1 MEDHRNDSRILGD
14 INPTPTIARSVRR
27 DQRRCMTSRTGHAD
41 ESMEGGSRHDESEH
55 SGSRDVT
62 EGVTGG
68 TGTET
73 GGTRNYRTGRAR
85 PAATSATDRSR
96 RQRVA
101 SPLPAQLLAGPRR
114 CRLSG
119 AFGAVTEAR

>member
-1 MEDHRNDSRILGD
+1 MDDHRNDSRILGD
-14 INPTPTIARSVRR
+14 INPTPDHSGSVHR
-27 DQRRCMTSRTGHAD
+27 DRDVHDVDERGHAD

-73 GGTRNYRTGRAR
+73 GGTRNYRTGTGATGGDIGNR
-85 PAATSATDRSR
+85 P
-96 RQRVA
+96 
-101 SPLPAQLLAGPRR
+101 
-114 CRLSG
+114 
-119 AFGAVTEAR
+119 E